1 MIVDDYAYYLM
12 QANLESSGP
21 GVALKVA
28 RATGIASPLIA
39 GAYLAANVLALG
51 ALVVLD
57 PADLRERER
66 KAKDRSTWMDRSTQ
80 ADAVELFNQVKEIY
94 QYSGPSSGMVKDE
107 RGVIDII

>member
-28 RATGIASPLIA
+28 RTTGIASPLIA
-39 GAYLAANVLALG
+39 GAYLAANVLTLG
-51 ALVVLD
+51 ALVVFD
-57 PADLRERER
+57 PADLRERDR
-66 KAKDRSTWMDRSTQ
+66 KAKDRSTWMQRSTQ
-80 ADAVELFNQVKEIY
+80 ADAVDLFNQVKEIY

-107 RGVIDII
+107 RGVIDIV